1 VRGLW
6 GLQEVTRPRTLQKQI
21 EDLQSDVESLRIS
34 QDQLQNTMRL
44 QGALAHT
51 GLEVL
56 GYGEPA
62 RYELGHVTQC
72 ELCGELFDVTER
84 GFELKLRSKAW
95 GPRYGYAHWEW
106 FNDVTRTR

>member
-1 VRGLW
+1 
-6 GLQEVTRPRTLQKQI
+6 VTRPRTLQRQI
-21 EDLQSDVESLRIS
+21 EDLQSDVESLRVS
-34 QDQLQNTMRL
+34 QDRLHNTMRL

-56 GYGEPA
+56 GYSGPA

-84 GFELKLRSKAW
+84 GFELRLRSKAW
-95 GPRYGYAHWEW
+95 GPRYGYVHREC
-106 FNDVTRTR
+106 FNEATRTE